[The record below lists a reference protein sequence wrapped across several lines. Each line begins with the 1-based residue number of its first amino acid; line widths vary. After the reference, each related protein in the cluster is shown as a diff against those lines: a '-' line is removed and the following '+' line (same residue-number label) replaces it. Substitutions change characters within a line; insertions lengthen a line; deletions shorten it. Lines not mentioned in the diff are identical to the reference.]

1 MPTNK
6 QIFEL
11 FFEEVDNVMNKVEN
25 YAGVVFDYNAQTVDL
40 TPIHNNIAKV
50 KTNLDLIKS
59 SIQNLTD
66 YQTDEETTIDE
77 AKEKLDD
84 CEEKQ
89 LDTEDE
95 VASFKVKLNEANAK
109 ISKLFESSN
118 DDIKSAINGTEKAE
132 IENLMRILDNQAVKQ
147 DAEISDNDFNIQR
160 YQLASEIN
168 QLNNNLTY
176 NDGTHTSN
184 GYVNPVNNAL
194 DELEYS
200 ITGKRSASEILD
212 NYVDAQREIADFR
225 AYFEV
230 WGDI

>member
-25 YAGVVFDYNAQTVDL
+25 YAGTVFDYNAQTNDL
-40 TPIHNNIAKV
+40 KPIHANIEKV
-50 KTNLDLIKS
+50 KKNLDLIKS

-66 YQTDEETTIDE
+66 YETNEETTIDG
-77 AKEKLDD
+77 AKEKLDN
-84 CEEKQ
+84 CKESE

-95 VASFKVKLNEANAK
+95 VASFKVSLNEANTK
-109 ISKLFESSN
+109 IDKLFESSN
-118 DDIKSAINGTEKAE
+118 DDIKSAINGTEKTA
-132 IENLMRILDNQAVKQ
+132 IESLMRILDNQAVKQ
-147 DAEISDNDFNIQR
+147 DANISDASFNLQK

-168 QLNNNLTY
+168 QLNHNLTY

-184 GYVNPVNNAL
+184 GYVNPVNDAL
-194 DELEYS
+194 DQLEHS
-200 ITGKRSASEILD
+200 ITGGRSASEILD

>member
-25 YAGVVFDYNAQTVDL
+25 YAGTVFDYNAQTNDL
-40 TPIHNNIAKV
+40 KPIHANIEKV
-50 KTNLDLIKS
+50 KKNLDMIKS

-66 YQTDEETTIDE
+66 YETNEETTIDE
-77 AKEKLDD
+77 AKEKLDN
-84 CEEKQ
+84 CKESE

-95 VASFKVKLNEANAK
+95 VASFKVSLNEANTK
-109 ISKLFESSN
+109 IGKLFESTN
-118 DDIKSAINGTEKAE
+118 DDIKSAINGVEKAE
-132 IENLMRILDNQAVKQ
+132 IESLMRTLDNQAVKQ

-200 ITGKRSASEILD
+200 ITGKQSASEILD
-212 NYVDAQREIADFR
+212 NYVDAQRKIADFR

>member
-1 MPTNK
+1 M
-6 QIFEL
+6 
-11 FFEEVDNVMNKVEN
+11 FFEEVDGVMNKVES
-25 YAGVVFDYNAQTVDL
+25 YAGTVFDYNAQTNDL
-40 TPIHNNIAKV
+40 KPIHANIEKV

-77 AKEKLDD
+77 AKEKLDK
-84 CEEKQ
+84 CKNSE

-95 VASFKVKLNEANAK
+95 VASFKVSLNEANTK

-118 DDIKSAINGTEKAE
+118 DDIESAINGTEKTE
-132 IENLMRILDNQAVKQ
+132 IESLMRTLDNQATKQ
-147 DAEISDNDFNIQR
+147 DAEISDTDFNLQR

-168 QLNNNLTY
+168 HLNNNLDY

-194 DELEYS
+194 DELEHS

-212 NYVDAQREIADFR
+212 RYVDAQREIADFR

>member
-25 YAGVVFDYNAQTVDL
+25 YAGTVFDYNAQTNDL
-40 TPIHNNIAKV
+40 KPIHANIEKV
-50 KTNLDLIKS
+50 KKNLDMIKS

-66 YQTDEETTIDE
+66 YETNEETTIDE
-77 AKEKLDD
+77 AKEKLDN
-84 CEEKQ
+84 CKESE

-95 VASFKVKLNEANAK
+95 VASFKVSLNEANTK
-109 ISKLFESSN
+109 IGKLFESTN
-118 DDIKSAINGTEKAE
+118 DDIKSAINGVEKAE
-132 IENLMRILDNQAVKQ
+132 IESLMRTLDNQAVKQ
-147 DAEISDNDFNIQR
+147 DANISDNDFNIQR

-200 ITGKRSASEILD
+200 ITGKQSASEILD
-212 NYVDAQREIADFR
+212 NYVDAQRKIADFR

>member
-66 YQTDEETTIDE
+66 YETSEETTIDE

-84 CEEKQ
+84 CEKKQ

-95 VASFKVKLNEANAK
+95 VASFKVKLSEANTK

-118 DDIKSAINGTEKAE
+118 DDIKSAINGTEKTE
-132 IENLMRILDNQAVKQ
+132 IESLMRTLDNQAVKQ

-212 NYVDAQREIADFR
+212 RYVDAQREIADFR

>member
-25 YAGVVFDYNAQTVDL
+25 YAGTVFDYNAQTNDL
-40 TPIHNNIAKV
+40 KPIHANIEKV
-50 KTNLDLIKS
+50 KKNLDMIKS

-66 YQTDEETTIDE
+66 YETNEETTIDE
-77 AKEKLDD
+77 AKEKLDN
-84 CEEKQ
+84 CKESE

-95 VASFKVKLNEANAK
+95 VASFKVSLNEANTK
-109 ISKLFESSN
+109 IGKLFESTN
-118 DDIKSAINGTEKAE
+118 DDIKSAINGVEKAE
-132 IENLMRILDNQAVKQ
+132 IESLMRTLDNQAVKQ
-147 DAEISDNDFNIQR
+147 DANISDNDFNIQR

-200 ITGKRSASEILD
+200 ITGKQSASEILD
-212 NYVDAQREIADFR
+212 NYVDAHHD
-225 AYFEV
+225 
-230 WGDI
+230 

>member
-66 YQTDEETTIDE
+66 YETSEETTIDE

-95 VASFKVKLNEANAK
+95 VASFKVKLSEANTK

-118 DDIKSAINGTEKAE
+118 DDIKSAINGTEKTE
-132 IENLMRILDNQAVKQ
+132 IESLMRTLDNQAVKQ

-200 ITGKRSASEILD
+200 ITGKKSASEILD
-212 NYVDAQREIADFR
+212 CYVDAQREIADFR

>member
-11 FFEEVDNVMNKVEN
+11 FFEEVDSVMNKVEN
-25 YAGVVFDYNAQTVDL
+25 YAGTVFDYNAQTNDL
-40 TPIHNNIAKV
+40 KPVHTNIEKV
-50 KTNLDLIKS
+50 KTNLDMIKS

-77 AKEKLDD
+77 AKEKLDK
-84 CEEKQ
+84 CKNSE

-95 VASFKVKLNEANAK
+95 VASFKVSLNEANTK
-109 ISKLFESSN
+109 IDKLFESTN
-118 DDIKSAINGTEKAE
+118 DDIESAINGTEKTE
-132 IENLMRILDNQAVKQ
+132 IESLMRILDNQAVKQ
-147 DAEISDNDFNIQR
+147 DAEISDTDFNLQR
-160 YQLASEIN
+160 YQLASELN

-176 NDGTHTSN
+176 NDGTHTSS
-184 GYVNPVNNAL
+184 GYVNPVNDAL
-194 DELEYS
+194 DELEHS
-200 ITGKRSASEILD
+200 ITEKRSASEILD

>member
-66 YQTDEETTIDE
+66 YETSEETTIDE

-95 VASFKVKLNEANAK
+95 VASFKVKLSEANTK

-118 DDIKSAINGTEKAE
+118 DDIKSAINGTEKTE
-132 IENLMRILDNQAVKQ
+132 IESLMRTLDNQAVKQ
-147 DAEISDNDFNIQR
+147 DAEISDNNFNIQR

-200 ITGKRSASEILD
+200 ITGKKSASEILD
-212 NYVDAQREIADFR
+212 RYVDAQREIADFR